1 MWSFRLTTDLRQKPS
16 VLQTPSWQI
25 ESFPES
31 IVPEQF
37 LKNPNSVWFGF
48 PESRHPSTIVSGFEF
63 PENCPRSS
71 CMRTPQT
78 QWRSWIDWYPYDIIH
93 WYWYDINCYLDDINC
108 SKIASYS
115 KCTSIVDRKHVSI
128 SRYFLE
134 NQIKVCC

>member
-63 PENCPRSS
+63 PENCPR
-71 CMRTPQT
+71 
-78 QWRSWIDWYPYDIIH
+78 YDIFH